1 MTAAVV
7 AAAPTVGAFPAWSLL
22 DPIILA
28 AFVVLL
34 ARPVPAVLGQ
44 SQWPARAPKLALV
57 VWAAVGAATAV
68 SALGVL
74 ASLDVAP
81 LGESVAPALAHLV
94 AGTGPDRGLLHWW
107 SWLLLAAAAA
117 APCWVVARMLSRR
130 WRLRA
135 ARRAHGLLVDLVAR
149 WDPLLGAHVLDDSR
163 ILAYHLPGTFRPG
176 GRGLRIVVTRGCL
189 EGVPGPALDALLEH
203 ERAHADGRHAAV
215 IGVFEVCA
223 EALPFSAG
231 ARLALE
237 EVRLLTEMLADDR
250 AAARTGRSQVLAALV
265 AAACEGPLTVRRPPR
280 RVSGPVAGPVA
291 TRYRSLRPRCRDAER
306 SPEPRTGRVTSP
318 VLRRARRLVGPSGQ
332 LAFTARAGYLV
343 LAACVICAPLGVL
356 AAG

>member
-7 AAAPTVGAFPAWSLL
+7 AAAPAVGAFPAWSLL

-34 ARPVPAVLGQ
+34 ARPVPAVLGR

-74 ASLDVAP
+74 ASLGVAP
-81 LGESVAPALAHLV
+81 LGESVVPALVHLV
-94 AGTGPDRGLLHWW
+94 AGAGPDRGLLHWW
-107 SWLLLAAAAA
+107 SWLLLACAVA

-130 WRLRA
+130 WRLRE

-149 WDPLLGAHVLDDSR
+149 WDPSLGAHVLDDSR
-163 ILAYHLPGTFRPG
+163 ILAYHLPGTLRPG
-176 GRGLRIVVTRGCL
+176 SRGLRIVVTRGCL
-189 EGVPGPALDALLEH
+189 EGVHGPALDALLEH

-265 AAACEGPLTVRRPPR
+265 AAACEGPLTERRPPR
-280 RVSGPVAGPVA
+280 RAIPVA
-291 TRYRSLRPRCRDAER
+291 TRDGSLWPWCRDAER
-306 SPEPRTGRVTSP
+306 SAAARAGRVTSP
-318 VLRRARRLVGPSGQ
+318 VLRRAHRLVGPSGR

-343 LAACVICAPLGVL
+343 LAACAICAPLGML